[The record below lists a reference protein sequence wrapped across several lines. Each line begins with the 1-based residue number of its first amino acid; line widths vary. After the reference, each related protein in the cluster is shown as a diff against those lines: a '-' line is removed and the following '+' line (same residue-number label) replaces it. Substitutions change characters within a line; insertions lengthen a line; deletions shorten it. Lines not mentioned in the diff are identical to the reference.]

1 MKAEEIWQASGKELV
16 SMIEEGLFQKND
28 RRIRF
33 YAPSFIN
40 YKTKY
45 FCSTKTFF
53 PSISITGSSC
63 ALKCKHC
70 NGKVLNTMFPVTTPK
85 AL

>member
-1 MKAEEIWQASGKELV
+1 MLKKILENVLGYQMKAEEIWQASGKELI
-16 SMIEEGLFQKND
+16 SMIEEGLFQNNE

-45 FCSTKTFF
+45 FS
-53 PSISITGSSC
+53 
-63 ALKCKHC
+63 
-70 NGKVLNTMFPVTTPK
+70 
-85 AL
+85 